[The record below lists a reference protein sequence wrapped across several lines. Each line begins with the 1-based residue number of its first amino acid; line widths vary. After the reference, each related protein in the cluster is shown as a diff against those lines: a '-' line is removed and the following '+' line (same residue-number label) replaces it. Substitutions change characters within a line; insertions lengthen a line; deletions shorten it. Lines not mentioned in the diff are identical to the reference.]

1 MGETERR
8 IWRRWRARCS
18 HNDRTGG
25 GRRSGGGSRKSSRPA
40 RARTP
45 ANDNATGPWNSPIPG
60 RPPLRG
66 PPRWYLCSGHLMAR
80 GAVALRRPPSRSDLG
95 AGRSPA
101 PGELALA
108 FTRIRNRAARA
119 ARTDTSGPTAHS
131 GTAQKQRPRRRAA
144 PDASAWANAGVSS
157 SVARAGGGGPTRQ
170 SGPRRASACSSRL
183 GRSARA
189 AANVPRGRDTP
200 PRGMKLLL
208 GGSVR
213 F

>member
-1 MGETERR
+1 MT
-8 IWRRWRARCS
+8 
-18 HNDRTGG
+18 
-25 GRRSGGGSRKSSRPA
+25 SSRGIETIAPSPTRSSDA
-40 RARTP
+40 TLRADESDR
-45 ANDNATGPWNSPIPG
+45 ADRAAG
-60 RPPLRG
+60 R
-66 PPRWYLCSGHLMAR
+66 
-80 GAVALRRPPSRSDLG
+80 SRLG

-170 SGPRRASACSSRL
+170 SGSRRASACSSRL

-200 PRGMKLLL
+200 PRAQSGTRLLREVDARIGL
-208 GGSVR
+208 RVARVLLSRRKMRSSAAAPSRGQTASVGQ
-213 F
+213 